1 MAPYRN
7 VHCFALALS
16 SHGGTSEIRLPLI
29 PGKILEPSLASLE
42 LAPGLPY
49 ESRTTQVAMLD
60 DFLPRLTDVA
70 FIKVDI
76 EGHERAF
83 LEGARRVIRTFK
95 PLIQLEANDPTTQ
108 LASFQELAVELG
120 YGIRSLGPGLS
131 FVKVTQARALS
142 ENNFYFVPES

>member
-1 MAPYRN
+1 
-7 VHCFALALS
+7 
-16 SHGGTSEIRLPLI
+16 
-29 PGKILEPSLASLE
+29 
-42 LAPGLPY
+42 
-49 ESRTTQVAMLD
+49 
-60 DFLPRLTDVA
+60 
-70 FIKVDI
+70 VDI